1 MNHLTQSLRRL
12 VAAALVL
19 LTMPAF
25 AQLSGTYTID
35 PNGTG
40 TTNYASFSAAVT
52 ALTTSGVS
60 GPVTFNVTQ
69 GTYTEQVTINAIT
82 GTSATNKVTFKSATA
97 NTLPVNVT
105 FASATAATNN
115 WTLRLNGVN
124 NLEFDGIKFSNTTPA
139 VGTALPFSCNVNMN
153 GTTSN
158 ISFLNC
164 SFTGSNT
171 LGSTNHAF
179 FFETGSLQTGAWVF
193 NNCQFVNTSRGINL
207 NASQTSSITSLTV
220 TGCTF
225 NTLDRGLTATNGTT
239 AAVAGSSATITNN
252 TFAAPAAALGYNSIN
267 LGGIATVTITG
278 NTQNNYAGIIASVA
292 STATVSNNSVT
303 GGTYAQGISVTGL
316 STAPVTA
323 TVSNNTL
330 SANST
335 ISVTNSISPVIN
347 QNTCGSISVSGNSGI
362 SITNNNIT
370 TTGSGISISSL
381 AGTSTTNTGATAQ
394 GFTITNNRIVQPLG
408 GFPTYG
414 IYCSGFNIAT
424 GAGLIANNTVSAQ
437 VSSTSTYY
445 GIYPYQSKNVNV
457 YHNTVLMTGGSA
469 TGGRALYVNN
479 LSTGFAATGVNIQN
493 NIFENLGLGYVAEIS
508 TVSAL
513 GTVANLSNNV
523 YFGNTVNPFR
533 YNSANQTTLA
543 GWQTA
548 VAKDA
553 NSVWGD
559 VVFFSPTDLHVQNA
573 VANNVGTAIASVTTD
588 MDGQTRSTTTP
599 DAGAD
604 EYSPLSCVAFA
615 VVTVPNTTG
624 TTATVSWTTTNT
636 PTSYKVRYRTQGTGA
651 WTTLTTANTSLSIT
665 GLQQFTAYEAQVK
678 EFCSTTDSSIWTASV
693 NFTTAIVPNWTE
705 TFQGGFPPTAWT
717 RAIGRSGSAFTSTG
731 SSSWAQDDYANL
743 VPNGPNGKSA
753 RINIYSISHF
763 NWLMSPSIEIPNNA
777 LTYQIE
783 YDLALRT
790 YAATTNNKLGVDDT
804 LALFVS
810 FNNGATWDK
819 SNMIKVYTSAD
830 SAVMSGSHVIIPVPT
845 AWKGQVIKFG
855 WYSQSTVSNADNDIF
870 IDNFMVKDNATC
882 PITATPTVTS
892 GTACGP
898 QPVTLTASWTN
909 TTDHQHIWLSPTG
922 RIVGQGTSY
931 TTGVISAAT
940 TQTSQLIV
948 KDNSVA
954 TVSAGPTL
962 TATNPAGGG
971 GNFTNGTWISVT
983 QPMILDSVTVKA
995 FNGTINF
1002 RVRVYEKAGAKTGN
1016 TGALI
1021 MASQPM
1027 TVTTTSTTG
1036 SLHNVAVNL
1045 PLLPGAY
1052 YLNLEFL
1059 PNTTGT
1065 LFRSTA
1071 LPTGQTYPFAIGSLA
1086 SIDSVQFGAT
1096 GANARVYYLFNWKAS
1111 KVCTGPVVTTNV
1123 NYSAVPSVALP
1134 HTSDF
1139 ATGAPC
1145 NWVATGTTG
1154 SATWQGKTTYTGNGY
1169 TSTSLN
1175 GTPFMM
1181 VDDDAAGSGA
1191 ATPNS
1196 VLNTPE
1202 FPALGYDTLTMKFLS
1217 VFKGGSWGGKGYV
1230 EVWRPVNGVFGWQ
1243 TIDSVSADEGIGAT
1257 ATGWAPVTKTY
1268 NVTAYQS
1275 NQFKARFRYDDKGNW
1290 AGWWAMDNFQL
1301 YGTLSQTGNVR
1312 VAITTDQYGSEVS
1325 WKIVNTSNKLV
1336 YATGG
1341 PFPDVTPYVAAT
1353 ATHIDTVALPVN
1365 GTYEFRITD
1374 SYGDGLTDGTNTGT
1388 YLAQVLCAYGPKLI
1402 DQGSGAL
1409 PNDPG
1414 GSTANVASW
1423 DSATFDMDCRQPAT
1437 YKVFV
1442 NMSQQTVSTN
1452 GVHIAGNFQ
1461 GWNPAST
1468 AMTDANGDGIYEYT
1482 INTFVGEKI
1491 EYKFINGN
1499 AWGSDET
1506 VPLSCRYNNSWN
1518 RGDSIANV
1526 SDSADVV
1533 CFALCYNCAGVT
1545 FQVDMNQVSQSF
1557 TTPEVNGLWNNWCGN
1572 CNPLTDADGDGIWT
1586 TKLPLAVGT
1595 TQEYKF
1601 SADNWTIQEQNNPA
1615 APCTN
1620 GNTTYTNR
1628 VLVIPA
1634 TDTVLNVVCWSQC
1647 TACDVDVTLKVN
1659 MAWEKANNAISANG
1673 VHVAGDFQGWSP
1685 SATPMTDADNDG
1697 IYEVTI
1703 NVPANSS
1710 IQYKFINGNAWGAD
1724 ESVPSACVV
1733 TGTLNRGA
1741 TFAYGD
1747 STLNPVCFGKCTDCM
1762 ASIDE
1767 ALQNVSLF
1775 PNPNRG
1781 QFQLARMDASTNVEV
1796 SILDLQGKVLT
1807 VAKWNEGEE
1816 SLSVDLANFA
1826 NGVYMVRLTS
1836 EEGSR
1841 TLRVSVQK

>member
-60 GPVTFNVTQ
+60 GPVTFNVAQ

-82 GTSATNKVTFKSATA
+82 GTSATNKVTFKSATS
-97 NTLPVNVT
+97 NTLPVNVA
-105 FASATAATNN
+105 FAGATAATNN

-124 NLEFDGIKFSNTTPA
+124 NLEFDGIKFSNTSAGFT
-139 VGTALPFSCNVNMN
+139 VNVNLN

-158 ISFLNC
+158 IKFLNC
-164 SFTGSNT
+164 SFTGAAT
-171 LGSTNHAF
+171 STASSFSAF
-179 FFETGSLQTGAWVF
+179 FYETGSFQTGDWTF
-193 NNCQFVNTSRGINL
+193 NNCQFINNARGINL
-207 NASQTSSITSLTV
+207 NGSATNTLANLTV
-220 TGCTF
+220 TNCSFNTRSYGVYTYYGTAQMASTTANISNNVFDYNQGGTSLNAVILYGSAAVTF
-225 NTLDRGLTATNGTT
+225 NNNTVNNFSGSIFYYPNTVTATN
-239 AAVAGSSATITNN
+239 N
-252 TFAAPAAALGYNSIN
+252 
-267 LGGIATVTITG
+267 
-278 NTQNNYAGIIASVA
+278 
-292 STATVSNNSVT
+292 TATLTTV
-303 GGTYAQGISVTGL
+303 GHGISVSGA
-316 STAPVTA
+316 TASPPTSVNI
-323 TVSNNTL
+323 SNNTL
-330 SANST
+330 SNV
-335 ISVTNSISPVIN
+335 ISLSGVLSGITIN
-347 QNTCGSISVSGNSGI
+347 QNT
-362 SITNNNIT
+362 IT
-370 TTGSGISISSL
+370 TTVGSGITLSSA
-381 AGTSTTNTGATAQ
+381 AGTSTTNTGAVAQ
-394 GFTITNNRIVQPLG
+394 GFSITNNRIVQPSGSSGL
-408 GFPTYG
+408 YG
-414 IYCSGFNIAT
+414 IYFSGFNCAA
-424 GAGLIANNTVSAQ
+424 GAANVTNNTISANLP
-437 VSSTSTYY
+437 SANTYY
-445 GIYPYQSKNVNV
+445 GIYPYQSKNVNI
-457 YHNTVLMTGGSA
+457 YHNTVFMTGASA

-493 NIFENLGLGYVAEIS
+493 NIFENTGLGYAAEIA
-508 TVSAL
+508 TTSAL
-513 GTVANLSNNV
+513 GMVGSLSNNV
-523 YFGNTVNPFR
+523 YFGNTTNPFR
-533 YNSANQTTLA
+533 YNSINQTTLSA
-543 GWQTA
+543 WQTA
-548 VAKDA
+548 TTKDA

-559 VVFFSPTDLHVQNA
+559 VIFFGPADLHVQNA
-573 VANNVGTAIASVTTD
+573 VANNVGTPIASVTTD
-588 MDGQTRSTTTP
+588 MDGQTRSATTP

-604 EYSPLSCVAFA
+604 EYSPLTCISAA
-615 VVTVPNTTG
+615 SITISNLG
-624 TTATVSWTTTNT
+624 GNSATASWTTTNT
-636 PTSYKVRYRTQGTGA
+636 PVSYKVRYRTNNTGA
-651 WTTLTTANTSLSIT
+651 WTTSAQTTSTINLT
-665 GLQQFTAYEAQVK
+665 GLSSNTAYEVQVK
-678 EFCSTTDSSIWTASV
+678 EFCSATDSSIWSPSQT
-693 NFTTAIVPNWTE
+693 FTTAIIPNWSE
-705 TFQGGFPPTAWT
+705 NFQLAVPPTGWS
-717 RAIGRSGSAFTSTG
+717 RAIGQIANPTTFTST
-731 SSSWAQDDYANL
+731 SSSAWGQDDYANL

-753 RINIYSISHF
+753 RVNIYSTGHF
-763 NWLMSPSIEIPNNA
+763 NWLISPLIFIPNNA

-783 YDLALRT
+783 YDIALRT
-790 YAATTNNKLGVDDT
+790 WNATTNNKLGVDDT
-804 LALFVS
+804 LALVVS
-810 FNNGATWDK
+810 FNNGATWEK
-819 SNMIKVYTSAD
+819 SNMFKVYSSAD
-830 SAVMSGSHVIIPVPT
+830 SAVMSGSHVTIPVPT
-845 AWKGQVIKFG
+845 AWKGQSIRFG
-855 WYSQSTVSNADNDIF
+855 WYSQSTVANSDNDIF
-870 IDNFMVKDNATC
+870 VDNFEVKDNATC

-898 QPVTLTASWTN
+898 QPVTLTATWAN
-909 TTDHQHIWLSPTG
+909 TANHQHIWLSPTG

-940 TQTSQLIV
+940 TQNSQLIV

-971 GNFTNGTWISVT
+971 GNFTNGTWISVN

-1002 RVRVYEKAGAKTGN
+1002 RVRVYEKAGSKAGN

-1027 TVTTTSTTG
+1027 TVTTTSPVTAGT
-1036 SLHNVAVNL
+1036 LHNVAVNL

-1052 YLNLEFL
+1052 YINLEFL

-1086 SIDSVQFGAT
+1086 TIDSVQFGAT
-1096 GANARVYYLFNWKAS
+1096 GTNARVYYLFNWKAS

-1154 SATWQGKTTYTGNGY
+1154 SATWQGKTTYSGNGY
-1169 TSTSLN
+1169 TATSLN
-1175 GTPFMM
+1175 GTPFVM
-1181 VDDDAAGSGA
+1181 VDDDAAGSSA
-1191 ATPNS
+1191 STPNS

-1257 ATGWAPVTKTY
+1257 TTGWAPVTKSY

-1312 VAITTDQYGSEVS
+1312 VAITTDIYGSEVS
-1325 WKIVNTSNKLV
+1325 WKIVNTANKLV

-1374 SYGDGLTDGTNTGT
+1374 SYGDGLTDGTNNGT

-1414 GSTANVASW
+1414 GSTANVPSW

-1442 NMSQQTVSTN
+1442 NMSQQTVSAN

-1461 GWNPAST
+1461 GWNPSST

-1499 AWGSDET
+1499 AWGTDET
-1506 VPLSCRYNNSWN
+1506 VPLACRYNNSWN

-1685 SATPMTDADNDG
+1685 SATPMTDANNDG

-1733 TGTLNRGA
+1733 TGTWNRGA
-1741 TFAYGD
+1741 TFAYED
-1747 STLNPVCFGKCTDCM
+1747 TTMNPVCFGKCTDCM

-1816 SLSVDLANFA
+1816 SLSVDLGNFA

>member
-40 TTNYASFSAAVT
+40 TTNYASFTAAVS

-60 GPVTFNVTQ
+60 GPVTFNVAA
-69 GTYTEQVTINAIT
+69 GTYNEQIVIGAIT
-82 GTSATNKVTFKSATA
+82 
-97 NTLPVNVT
+97 
-105 FASATAATNN
+105 
-115 WTLRLNGVN
+115 
-124 NLEFDGIKFSNTTPA
+124 
-139 VGTALPFSCNVNMN
+139 
-153 GTTSN
+153 
-158 ISFLNC
+158 
-164 SFTGSNT
+164 
-171 LGSTNHAF
+171 
-179 FFETGSLQTGAWVF
+179 
-193 NNCQFVNTSRGINL
+193 
-207 NASQTSSITSLTV
+207 
-220 TGCTF
+220 
-225 NTLDRGLTATNGTT
+225 
-239 AAVAGSSATITNN
+239 GSSATNRVTFQKAPTATGAAVLTFAATSTANYTIQLTGASNLTFKDLTLANTTVAGQTVGGIVEYGGSTSNIQFINNTFNGNAGSNTSNVWGAMRYGSTPSTGNATGVWKVIGNTFNNVSYSVNIYGSTTANADSAIITNN
-252 TFAAPAAALGYNSIN
+252 TIN
-267 LGGIATVTITG
+267 
-278 NTQNNYAGIIASVA
+278 
-292 STATVSNNSVT
+292 
-303 GGTYAQGISVTGL
+303 GTYYHIYTYYAKNV
-316 STAPVTA
+316 V
-323 TVSNNTL
+323 VNNNTL
-330 SANST
+330 NTASGMVGYNYVYYPAT
-335 ISVTNSISPVIN
+335 SVVMDN
-347 QNTCGSISVSGNSGI
+347 NTMNGMAYGMYSFAT
-362 SITNNNIT
+362 TNNIGTLTYSVNNNVVNAAATASSSYGFYIGGSST
-370 TTGSGISISSL
+370 AANKIAKVTIKNNTLKLTGS
-381 AGTSTTNTGATAQ
+381 STA
-394 GFTITNNRIVQPLG
+394 
-408 GFPTYG
+408 YG
-414 IYCSGFNIAT
+414 IYTSYVGATTADPSEISNNMISCNSGAAAT
-424 GAGLIANNTVSAQ
+424 VYGFYPFHVANMNFD
-437 VSSTSTYY
+437 
-445 GIYPYQSKNVNV
+445 
-457 YHNTVLMTGGSA
+457 HNSVHVTGGSA
-469 TGGRALYVNN
+469 TAGRAVYINRSTSTSAFAVSGLNMRNN
-479 LSTGFAATGVNIQN
+479 IVSNTGLGFAV
-493 NIFENLGLGYVAEIS
+493 EIAS
-508 TVSAL
+508 T
-513 GTVANLSNNV
+513 ANTAAMIGAVSNNA
-523 YFGNTVNPFR
+523 YQGNAVNPFR
-533 YNSANQTTLA
+533 NGTTNYTTLA
-543 GWQTA
+543 DWQTA
-548 VAKDA
+548 TTKDA
-553 NSVWGD
+553 GSAFGTILFYNNA
-559 VVFFSPTDLHVQNA
+559 DLHVQNA
-573 VANNVGTAIASVTTD
+573 LANNIGTPLAGITTD
-588 MDGQTRSTTTP
+588 IDGQTRSTTTP

-604 EYSPLSCVAFA
+604 EYSPLSCVSAA
-615 VVTVPNTTG
+615 VVTVPTVGG
-624 TTATVSWTTTNT
+624 TSATASWTTTNT
-636 PTSYKVRYRTQGTGA
+636 PTSYKVRFRAQGATSWNTVA
-651 WTTLTTANTSLSIT
+651 QTAASYTMT
-665 GLQQFTAYEAQVK
+665 GLQSFTTYEVQVK
-678 EFCSTTDSSIWTASV
+678 EFCSATDSSIWSGSTT
-693 NFTTAIVPNWTE
+693 FTTAIVPNWTE

-717 RAIGRSGSAFTSTG
+717 RGQGRSASPTVFTSTT
-731 SSSWAQDDYANL
+731 SSSWGQDDYANL

-753 RINIYSISHF
+753 RINIYSTNHF

-777 LTYQIE
+777 LSYQIE

-819 SNMIKVYTSAD
+819 TNMIKVYTSAD
-830 SAVMSGSHVIIPVPT
+830 SAVMSGSHEILPIPT
-845 AWKGQVIKFG
+845 AWKGQVIKLG

-870 IDNFMVKDNATC
+870 VDNFMVKDNATC

-922 RIVGQGTSY
+922 RVIGQGTTL

-954 TVSAGPTL
+954 QVLGGPTL
-962 TATNPAGGG
+962 TATNPAGSG
-971 GNFTNGTWISVT
+971 GNFTNGTWISVN

-1027 TVTTTSTTG
+1027 TVTTTAPATAG

-1045 PLLPGAY
+1045 PLMPGAY
-1052 YLNLEFL
+1052 YVNIEFL

-1071 LPTGQTYPFAIGSLA
+1071 LPTGQTYPFAVGSLA
-1086 SIDSVQFGAT
+1086 TIDSVQFGAT
-1096 GANARVYYLFNWKAS
+1096 GTNARVYYLFNWKAS
-1111 KVCTGPVVTTNV
+1111 KVCAGPVVTTNV

-1134 HTSDF
+1134 HASDF
-1139 ATGAPC
+1139 VTGKPC
-1145 NWVATGTTG
+1145 NWTTSGAGAQWQAAT
-1154 SATWQGKTTYTGNGY
+1154 SYTGNGY
-1169 TSTSLN
+1169 TATSLN
-1175 GTPFMM
+1175 GTPYVV
-1181 VDDDAAGSGA
+1181 VDDDAAGSGT
-1191 ATPNS
+1191 ATPNAE
-1196 VLNTPE
+1196 LTTPE

-1217 VFKGGSWGGKGYV
+1217 VFKSWGGKGYL

-1243 TIDSVSADEGIGAT
+1243 AIDSITADEGVGT
-1257 ATGWAPVTKTY
+1257 TTTGWAAVTKSY

-1275 NQFKARFRYDDKGNW
+1275 NQFKARLRYDDKNSW
-1290 AGWWAMDNFQL
+1290 AGWWAIDNFQL
-1301 YGTLSQTGNVR
+1301 YGTQSQTGNVR

-1325 WKIVNTSNKLV
+1325 WKIVNTANKLV

-1499 AWGSDET
+1499 AWGSDES

-1557 TTPEVNGLWNNWCGN
+1557 TTPEVNGLWNSWCGN

-1601 SADNWTIQEQNNPA
+1601 SADNWAIQEQNNPA

-1710 IQYKFINGNAWGAD
+1710 IQYKFINGNAWGSD

-1733 TGTLNRGA
+1733 TGTWNRGA
-1741 TFAYGD
+1741 TFAYED
-1747 STLNPVCFGKCTDCM
+1747 TTMNPVCFGKCTDCM

-1816 SLSVDLANFA
+1816 SLSVDLGNFA